1 MAKLQEYAKYIVNLG
16 FVIAFVYFSVQTLI
30 VFLNGDVAYDVRKGF
45 DEDHI
50 YYPSITLCPALR
62 QNPLVNLKIQEII
75 DDFSITS
82 QQVEG
87 YRVLGTIGNK
97 RNTSEIINSYSFQL
111 SEIFSNESQGGI
123 NGDNFV
129 ASSKYV
135 DIKDYAKEIKIFNKT
150 TQTTEK
156 QYGIE
161 VPVGVK
167 QIMNV
172 YGRCFNL
179 FTIEKPTIEQKI
191 QGKSRYLKLAFL

>member
-16 FVIAFVYFSVQTLI
+16 FLFAFVYFSVQTLI

-45 DEDHI
+45 DDEPI

-62 QNPLVNLKIQEII
+62 KNPLVNLKIQEII

-97 RNTSEIINSYSFQL
+97 RNTSDIIHSYSFQL

-135 DIKDYAKEIKIFNKT
+135 DI
-150 TQTTEK
+150 
-156 QYGIE
+156 
-161 VPVGVK
+161 
-167 QIMNV
+167 
-172 YGRCFNL
+172 
-179 FTIEKPTIEQKI
+179 
-191 QGKSRYLKLAFL
+191 